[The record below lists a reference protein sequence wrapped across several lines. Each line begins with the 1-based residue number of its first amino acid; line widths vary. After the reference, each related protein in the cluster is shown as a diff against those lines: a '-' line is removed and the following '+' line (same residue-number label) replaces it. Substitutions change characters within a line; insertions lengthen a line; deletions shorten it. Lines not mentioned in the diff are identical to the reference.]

1 MSKRIL
7 HAALLIVAFTAA
19 ASPLAAQDGSTF
31 LVGVLGGIG
40 GAFDGADDTSFDHRA
55 LELQFGVLTNDRT
68 YAMVRAGRLS
78 FDEELAV
85 GGLVEAELEFL
96 TVAGEYRF
104 RQPSYDFGMY
114 LGLGGY
120 RLTGREPGLQD
131 VDETA
136 LGLAFGLTGDFDVTR
151 HLSVVGEFSA
161 HYAFLERA
169 DLYGLGLFGL
179 AAHF

>member
-78 FDEELAV
+78 FDEEVNHLLPARV
-85 GGLVEAELEFL
+85 GK
-96 TVAGEYRF
+96 
-104 RQPSYDFGMY
+104 PSKNSSTESPAS
-114 LGLGGY
+114 
-120 RLTGREPGLQD
+120 R
-131 VDETA
+131 
-136 LGLAFGLTGDFDVTR
+136 
-151 HLSVVGEFSA
+151 
-161 HYAFLERA
+161 
-169 DLYGLGLFGL
+169 
-179 AAHF
+179 